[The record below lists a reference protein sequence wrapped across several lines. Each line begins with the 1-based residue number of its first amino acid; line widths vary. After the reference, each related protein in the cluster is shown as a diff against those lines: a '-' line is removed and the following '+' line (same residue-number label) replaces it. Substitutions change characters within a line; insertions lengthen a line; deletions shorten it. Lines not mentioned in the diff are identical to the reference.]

1 MLAIVNARLI
11 DGTGADPVEDATL
24 LISEGRIEAVGPAGA
39 VDLPENARVIDAGG
53 MTVLPGLIDTHMHV
67 GYGFRP
73 VLRLQEC
80 LRRGTT
86 TVADVTGG
94 PSAVKLREAI
104 VSDTVRGC
112 ARYHVGCVVGC
123 TFGHLR
129 REDAHIAGV
138 EADGPW
144 EVRRGV
150 RAMVQ
155 AGADFIKT
163 AASGG
168 FQWAAEQ
175 VTHRNYTQEE
185 LDALTEEA
193 HAWHRRVAV
202 HAHTQPGI
210 GMAIRAGIDMI
221 THCSY
226 LDEEGLRD
234 LSASGLWFVPT
245 LYITSERSFTRK
257 WLPKHIS
264 ERMMDAHGPHREG
277 VARAIERGIPIAVGT
292 DGGPGDAQFELQ
304 ELVACGMTPMQAIEA
319 GTRVAAEAL
328 GIEALTGT
336 LEPGKAADLQ
346 IVRGDPLSE
355 IAILEDADAIAL
367 VMREGK
373 APLVEMQWPE
383 SLA

>member
-1 MLAIVNARLI
+1 MIAIKSARLI
-11 DGTGADPVEDATL
+11 DGTGAGPVEGATVL
-24 LISEGRIEAVGPAGA
+24 VRDDCIEAVGASGEVA
-39 VDLPENARVIDAGG
+39 LPDDAQVIDAFG

-67 GYGFRP
+67 GVGYGPIR
-73 VLRLQEC
+73 RLQDC
-80 LRRGTT
+80 LQRGTT

-104 VSDTVRGC
+104 ETDIVRGC
-112 ARYHVGCVVGC
+112 ARYHVGAVVGC

-129 REDAHIAGV
+129 RADSHVAGV

-150 RAMVQ
+150 RQMVE
-155 AGADFIKT
+155 AGVDFIKT

-168 FQWAAEQ
+168 FQWADES

-185 LDALTEEA
+185 LDALTGEA
-193 HAWHRRVAV
+193 HSWHRKVSV

-221 THCSY
+221 HHGSY
-226 LDEEGLRD
+226 IDEEGLSE
-234 LSASGLWFVPT
+234 LLAAGLHFVPT
-245 LYITSERSFTRK
+245 LYITSERSYSNEGR
-257 WLPKHIS
+257 PPHMA
-264 ERMMDAHGPHREG
+264 ERMRHAHVPHREG
-277 VARAIERGIPIAVGT
+277 VARAIEMGIPIAVGT
-292 DGGPGDAQFELQ
+292 DGGAGSAQFELQ

-328 GIEALTGT
+328 AIDEMTGT
-336 LEPGKAADLQ
+336 LEPGKRADLQ
-346 IVRGDPLSE
+346 IVRGDPLSD

-367 VMREGK
+367 VLRDGK
-373 APLVEMQWPE
+373 PPLVEME
-383 SLA
+383 V

>member
-1 MLAIVNARLI
+1 MTATAITNARLI
-11 DGTGADPVEDATL
+11 DGTGAAPIDDATL
-24 LISEGRIEAVGPAGA
+24 VISEKAIEAVGPSGEVSVPHDAH
-39 VDLPENARVIDAGG
+39 VIDASG
-53 MTVLPGLIDTHMHV
+53 MTVLPGLIDVHMHV
-67 GYGFRP
+67 GTGYGP
-73 VLRLQEC
+73 IKRLQDC
-80 LRRGTT
+80 LSCGTT

-94 PSAVKLREAI
+94 PSAVKLRDAIEADI
-104 VSDTVRGC
+104 VRGC

-129 REDAHIAGV
+129 RDDGHVAGV

-150 RAMVQ
+150 RQMVQ

-168 FQWAAEQ
+168 FQWADEQ

-185 LDALTEEA
+185 LDALAEEA

-210 GMAIRAGIDMI
+210 GMAIRAGIDMV

-226 LDEEGLRD
+226 IDDEGLRE
-234 LSASGLWFVPT
+234 LHASGLWFVPT
-245 LYITSERSFTRK
+245 LYITSERSFARK
-257 WLPKHIS
+257 WLPAHIS
-264 ERMMDAHGPHREG
+264 DRMRDAHGPHREG
-277 VARAIERGIPIAVGT
+277 VARAIETGIPIAVGT
-292 DGGPGDAQFELQ
+292 DGSAGSAQFELQ

-328 GIEALTGT
+328 GIEEMTGT
-336 LEPGKAADLQ
+336 LQPGKRADLQ
-346 IVRGDPLSE
+346 IVRGDPLDD
-355 IAILEDADAIAL
+355 IALLEDPSAIAL
-367 VMREGK
+367 VLRDGK
-373 APLVEMQWPE
+373 APMVAAD
-383 SLA
+383 SR

>member
-1 MLAIVNARLI
+1 MTAIAITNARLI
-11 DGTGADPVEDATL
+11 DGTGAEPVVDATL
-24 LISEGRIEAVGPAGA
+24 IIRDKCIEAVGPSGEVTAP
-39 VDLPENARVIDAGG
+39 DDARVIDASG
-53 MTVLPGLIDTHMHV
+53 MTLLPGLIDTHMHV
-67 GYGFRP
+67 GAGFGPIR
-73 VLRLQEC
+73 RLQDC
-80 LRRGTT
+80 LARGAT

-104 VSDTVRGC
+104 ENDTIRGC

-150 RAMVQ
+150 RQMVQ

-168 FQWAAEQ
+168 FQWAAEE

-226 LDEEGLRD
+226 LDDEGLRD
-234 LSASGLWFVPT
+234 LHASGLWFVPT
-245 LYITSERSFTRK
+245 LYITSERSFSRTT
-257 WLPKHIS
+257 LPAHIT
-264 ERMMDAHGPHREG
+264 ERMRDAHGPHREG
-277 VARAIERGIPIAVGT
+277 VARAIELGIPIAVGT
-292 DGGPGDAQFELQ
+292 DGGPGSAQFELQ

-336 LEPGKAADLQ
+336 LEAGKRADLQ
-346 IVRGDPLSE
+346 IVRGDPLE
-355 IAILEDADAIAL
+355 DIALLEDPDAIAL
-367 VMREGK
+367 VLRDGK
-373 APLVEMQWPE
+373 GPVVEMQVK
-383 SLA
+383 

>member
-1 MLAIVNARLI
+1 MTAIAIVNARLI
-11 DGTGADPVEDATL
+11 DGTGAEPVANATL
-24 LISEGRIEAVGPAGA
+24 TIRDQCIDAVGPSGE
-39 VDLPENARVIDAGG
+39 VEVPGDARIIDADG
-53 MTVLPGLIDTHMHV
+53 MTLLPGLIDTHMHV
-67 GYGFRP
+67 GFGFGP
-73 VLRLQEC
+73 VRRLQDC
-80 LRRGTT
+80 LARGTT

-104 VSDTVRGC
+104 EADVVRGC

-129 REDAHIAGV
+129 RDDAHVAGV

-150 RAMVQ
+150 RQMVE

-168 FQWAAEQ
+168 FQWADESVA
-175 VTHRNYTQEE
+175 HRNYTQEE
-185 LDALTEEA
+185 LDALADEA
-193 HAWHRRVAV
+193 HAWHRRVSV

-221 THCSY
+221 HHGSY
-226 LDEEGLRD
+226 IDDEGLRD
-234 LSASGLWFVPT
+234 LLAAGLHLVPT
-245 LYITSERSFTRK
+245 LYITSERSFTRE
-257 WLPKHIS
+257 WLPTHLAD
-264 ERMMDAHGPHREG
+264 RMREAHGPHREG
-277 VARAIERGIPIAVGT
+277 VARAIEMGIPIAVGT
-292 DGGPGDAQFELQ
+292 DGGPGSAQFELQ

-336 LEPGKAADLQ
+336 LESGKRADLQ
-346 IVRGDPLSE
+346 IVRGDPLSD
-355 IAILEDADAIAL
+355 IALLEDADAIAL
-367 VMREGK
+367 VLRDAR
-373 APLVEMQWPE
+373 APLVEME
-383 SLA
+383 IG

>member
-1 MLAIVNARLI
+1 MTAIAITKARLI
-11 DGTGADPVEDATL
+11 DGTGAEPVADATL
-24 LISEGRIEAVGPAGA
+24 IIREKCIEAVGPSSE
-39 VDLPENARVIDAGG
+39 VDVPDDARVIDASG

-67 GYGFRP
+67 GTGFGP
-73 VLRLQEC
+73 IKRLQDC
-80 LRRGTT
+80 LARGTT

-94 PSAVKLREAI
+94 PSAVKLRQAIEAD
-104 VSDTVRGC
+104 VVRGC

-150 RAMVQ
+150 RQMVQ

-168 FQWAAEQ
+168 FQWADES

-226 LDEEGLRD
+226 LDDEGLRD
-234 LSASGLWFVPT
+234 LHASGLWFVPT
-245 LYITSERSFTRK
+245 LYITSERSYSRTT
-257 WLPKHIS
+257 WAPHIP
-264 ERMMDAHGPHREG
+264 ERMRDAHGPHREG
-277 VARAIERGIPIAVGT
+277 VARAIELGIPIAVGT
-292 DGGPGDAQFELQ
+292 DGGPGSAQFELQ

-336 LEPGKAADLQ
+336 LEPGKRADLQ
-346 IVRGDPLSE
+346 IVRGDPLSD
-355 IAILEDADAIAL
+355 IALLEDADAIAL
-367 VMREGK
+367 IMRDGRT
-373 APLVEMQWPE
+373 PLVP
-383 SLA
+383 LPA